1 MKYRWIKELQ
11 QRWHLESVWIHRNC
25 LRGVCK
31 MDMEMI
37 WLHVWP
43 VWSGYDLSLREQ
55 HTLFWRSDGVFQ
67 GRSQALRCLRISVL
81 QIPEGIARR
90 LWSPVC
96 QILCLPLVEVSFS
109 VVYSRKKEGIKISV
123 RSERPT
129 LDAGKIISKALKGIG
144 SGGGHAT
151 MAGGFVPFDG
161 NDREEDL
168 MIQNIRERFIDVIS
182 RTKRKSLR

>member
-1 MKYRWIKELQ
+1 MPGGSDRQCVRFYACIGGSLFF
-11 QRWHLESVWIHRNC
+11 
-25 LRGVCK
+25 
-31 MDMEMI
+31 
-37 WLHVWP
+37 
-43 VWSGYDLSLREQ
+43 SG
-55 HTLFWRSDGVFQ
+55 LFQ
-67 GRSQALRCLRISVL
+67 
-81 QIPEGIARR
+81 
-90 LWSPVC
+90 
-96 QILCLPLVEVSFS
+96 
-109 VVYSRKKEGIKISV
+109 KKEGIKISV